1 MIFVPSA
8 GAKGLEPLILFLMF
22 WRRRAKRQ
30 VRQITY
36 FIQYSRLLKR
46 PRVPQRLCI
55 SQCICASGKDEAA
68 NILVCHIGLRRRK
81 GRKVQKPCFL
91 ECFSRSRKGRR
102 GQQPCTSQYFLPLC
116 KGRNCKKN
124 ALYFTM
130 YSRFRQESRGQKNL
144 VVHSVFV
151 HSERARKHMV

>member
-68 NILVCHIGLRRRK
+68 NILVCHIGLRRSQ
-81 GRKVQKPCFL
+81 GRKFQKPCFFL
-91 ECFSRSRKGRR
+91 NVSRAVGKGE
-102 GQQPCTSQYFLPLC
+102 GA
-116 KGRNCKKN
+116 N
-124 ALYFTM
+124 
-130 YSRFRQESRGQKNL
+130 NL
-144 VVHSVFV
+144 VLHNIFCLFARG
-151 HSERARKHMV
+151 ETAKKTPCILQCIRASDRKAGDKNTW